1 MTSPELSE
9 PPAKTPAKT
18 PAKPPARTPARKPA
32 RKPAEPYAAT
42 VPRRR
47 SGAGRTL
54 PEHTQP
60 GAAIAPSPGTTSRAA
75 AGGDQPRHHA
85 SIGASIVPKIFGAAV
100 VVALWLG
107 WVNRGEY
114 GLSPVSGLG
123 YWLGIAGGSL
133 MLILAL
139 YPMRKR
145 MRALSAIGSV
155 AFWFNAHMVLGI
167 VGPVLV
173 LWHANFKLGSFNS
186 SVALIVMLVVAGSG
200 VVGRFLHAKVNS
212 GLYAYK
218 AEARNVTADA
228 DELRGFVGAEPQ
240 AAERMVAE
248 LNAFAQFG
256 TAVPDGL
263 LAALARLAVVAW
275 RGAVVYDRLRSYA
288 RRVIAL
294 EGRRRGRSRK
304 VQRAQLVGVTEL
316 LTAHIAAAKR
326 AATFAFYERLFR
338 LWHVFHVPL
347 YILLIVVA
355 LLHVYASH
363 YF

>member
-1 MTSPELSE
+1 MSSPISTE
-9 PPAKTPAKT
+9 PPAKAKKPAKNPTKT
-18 PAKPPARTPARKPA
+18 PAKQL
-32 RKPAEPYAAT
+32 AAA

-54 PEHTQP
+54 PERTQR
-60 GAAIAPSPGTTSRAA
+60 GAAIARSGTASRAA
-75 AGGDQPRHHA
+75 APADRPRQHA
-85 SIGASIVPKIFGAAV
+85 RIGASMFPRILGAAV
-100 VVALWLG
+100 VVSLCLG
-107 WVNRGEY
+107 WANSGEY

-186 SVALIVMLVVAGSG
+186 SVALIVMLAVAGSG
-200 VVGRFLHAKVNS
+200 VIGRFLHAKVNS
-212 GLYAYK
+212 GLYAQK
-218 AEARNVTADA
+218 AEARSVTADA
-228 DELRGFVGAEPQ
+228 DELSGFVGAEPQ
-240 AAERMVAE
+240 VAERMVAA

-256 TAVPDGL
+256 TAVPNGF
-263 LAALARLAVVAW
+263 LAALVRLPLVAW
-275 RGAVVYDRLRSYA
+275 RGALVYNRLRSYA
-288 RRVIAL
+288 WRVIAV

-304 VQRAQLVGVTEL
+304 VQLAQLAGVTEF
-316 LTAHIAAAKR
+316 LTAHIGAAKR

-347 YILLIVVA
+347 YVLLIVVA